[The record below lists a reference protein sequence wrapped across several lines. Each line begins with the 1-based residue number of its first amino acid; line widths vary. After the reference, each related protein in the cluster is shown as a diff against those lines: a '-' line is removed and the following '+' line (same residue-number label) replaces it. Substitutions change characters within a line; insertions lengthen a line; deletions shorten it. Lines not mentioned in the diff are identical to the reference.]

1 MKFRTKV
8 APLDV
13 EAADNAWMHFAF
25 PIWVPSW
32 MVFNSKLSPELLSNF
47 MLPSSSP
54 IRNRGIV
61 VVIQEFYAIGIFSR
75 SWLPKT
81 GQAVGPATCHLLCTT
96 NMEGPLKE
104 LAKLEKLTDKVSVK
118 GKSPSISDSLDSLLQ
133 SLHDVK
139 DRLHAGTQ
147 TQDTF
152 GQLAVTV
159 EARKKE
165 IEDKQK
171 EIYSSLSRFGKSLDK
186 VRAMDCW

>member
-1 MKFRTKV
+1 MTLCCQAHRQQEI
-8 APLDV
+8 
-13 EAADNAWMHFAF
+13 EA
-25 PIWVPSW
+25 SW
-32 MVFNSKLSPELLSNF
+32 FVSKILS
-47 MLPSSSP
+47 
-54 IRNRGIV
+54 GT
-61 VVIQEFYAIGIFSR
+61 FSR
-75 SWLPKT
+75 SWLPKM
-81 GQAVGPATCHLLCTT
+81 GQATRLLCIV

-133 SLHDVK
+133 SLCDVK
-139 DRLHAGTQ
+139 DRLNAGTQ

-171 EIYSSLSRFGKSLDK
+171 EIYSSLSRLGKSLDK
-186 VRAMDCW
+186 VRASDCC